1 MVENMEKE
9 HNHWFEYWVN
19 TKNPPIYKNPPSE
32 AYGGTNYE
40 PLASIG
46 MSCFTDAVRD
56 DFKENFSIIDY
67 GCGAGILSNFISER
81 LDNFKYFG
89 LEPSTGW
96 GPGRIETGKRYFNDE
111 RVKFGFVEDYN
122 EIIKNNKIDTVILIS
137 VFTHLVIEDCLK
149 ILDNL
154 KNIFDYNK
162 DASIVFSCFSSDT
175 PRVSGLQSYINS
187 NYYGDSYIKLSDL
200 QNYTDVHNLTL
211 TKHMDFIAMGGW
223 KHEIFKITK
232 V

>member
-1 MVENMEKE
+1 MSSE
-9 HNHWFEYWVN
+9 HKHWNEYWVN
-19 TKNPPIYKNPPSE
+19 TKNSPIYQNPPAE

-67 GCGAGILSNFISER
+67 GCGAGILSNFISQR
-81 LDNFKYFG
+81 LDNFNYFG

-96 GPGRIETGKRYFNDE
+96 GPYRIEVGKKYFNDK
-111 RVKFGFVEDYN
+111 RVNFGFVEDYN
-122 EIIKNNKIDTVILIS
+122 EIIKNNKVDTVILIS
-137 VFTHLVIEDCLK
+137 VFTHLVIEDCLA

-154 KNIFDYNK
+154 KNIFEYNK
-162 DASIVFSCFSSDT
+162 DASIVFSCFISETPKVSS
-175 PRVSGLQSYINS
+175 LQSNINS

-200 QNYTDVHNLTL
+200 QNYIDEHNLTL

>member
-1 MVENMEKE
+1 MESE
-9 HNHWFEYWVN
+9 YQHWNEYWVN
-19 TKNPPIYKNPPSE
+19 TKNPPIYKNPPVE

-56 DFKENFSIIDY
+56 DFKENFSVIDY

-96 GPGRIETGKRYFNDE
+96 GPHRIEAGRRYFNDD
-111 RVKFGFVEDYN
+111 RVQFGFVEDYN
-122 EIIKNNKIDTVILIS
+122 EIIKNHKIDTVILIS
-137 VFTHLVIEDCLK
+137 VFTHLVIEDCLP

-175 PRVSGLQSYINS
+175 PRVSGLQPNINS
-187 NYYGDSYIKLSDL
+187 NYYGDSHIRISDIQKYIDD
-200 QNYTDVHNLTL
+200 NNLTL

-232 V
+232 